1 MSYDTAVN
9 DVGTYIAALARQRGV
24 TYVRTGLD
32 ELADVI
38 TRLADD
44 EVITDPTEDTLVAL
58 ARANVIDG
66 RTMSSLLGRYLDA
79 KFNGV

>member
-9 DVGTYIAALARQRGV
+9 DVGTYIAALARQHGV